1 MTKKKRSKNKIF
13 IFIFLT
19 FTICK
24 CCRPTA
30 KWRAV
35 CKLIFWLL
43 IEAFP
48 LVKSNSA
55 TRQWSLSAA
64 KCKAVKPSSFFSST
78 SHWRFWIFER
88 ISSIALKN
96 KWISFLFIYLF
107 FLYIY
112 ISWQL
117 LIHITTIV
125 FFPFLYILRTSGY
138 NHKKKYQQQ
147 QFAKEKTSNLLDR
160 KKETWLK
167 WRTFSW
173 IVYEEDKK
181 KHPLEYLLPDIY
193 SRSRKK
199 NIILLFI

>member
-1 MTKKKRSKNKIF
+1 MYDVLKLHVNMYHHLYQLNWHLHFYYIITIYDKKKRSKNKIF

-107 FLYIY
+107 ILYIY

-125 FFPFLYILRTSGY
+125 FFS
-138 NHKKKYQQQ
+138 
-147 QFAKEKTSNLLDR
+147 
-160 KKETWLK
+160 
-167 WRTFSW
+167 FSVHSLHFR
-173 IVYEEDKK
+173 I
-181 KHPLEYLLPDIY
+181 
-193 SRSRKK
+193 
-199 NIILLFI
+199 